1 MTLKGAQHGSGDADG
16 SASSDREIAQSMRR
30 YYEDVAPEYELI
42 YRGVWPAGR
51 DDPSLFR
58 HDADAMARFL
68 GGLAGPDHLDL
79 ACGTGY
85 WLTFYHPAC
94 RRITLVDQAESMLDE
109 CRKKVAAARIS
120 DKAEF
125 IRADIFS
132 VELPRAS
139 FDSVLLGFLWSH
151 LTPGGEANLFQ
162 TIKNILRPG
171 GRLLLIDSAWSA
183 DRALRHARSGL
194 QTRTTRAG
202 KNYTIRKRY
211 LDQDE
216 LNRMATQY
224 TMTCHTH
231 FSGKA
236 FMLSELK
243 FKR

>member
-1 MTLKGAQHGSGDADG
+1 
-16 SASSDREIAQSMRR
+16 MRR

-42 YRGVWPAGR
+42 YRGVRPAGR
-51 DDPSLFR
+51 DATALIQ
-58 HDADAMARFL
+58 HDADAMARLL
-68 GGLAGPDHLDL
+68 GGLVGPDHLDL

-109 CRKKVAAARIS
+109 CRKKTAAAGIEG
-120 DKAEF
+120 KTTYVK
-125 IRADIFS
+125 ADILA
-132 VELPRAS
+132 VDLPRTA

-151 LTPGGEANLFQ
+151 LTLNEEAILFR
-162 TIKNILRPG
+162 TIKEILRPG

-183 DRALRHARSGL
+183 DRAPRHARSVL

-202 KNYTIRKRY
+202 KNYVIRKRY

-216 LNRMATQY
+216 LSRLTEQY
-224 TMTCHTH
+224 TMTCHVP

-243 FKR
+243 FMRFVRLKNSL